1 METEVA
7 AQPFEPWDLARMSTH
22 PMARHDKDVSEFSVG
37 EKCWKSQDWRLGE
50 LSMWLRQELPPYEV
64 AGWCRHS

>member
-37 EKCWKSQDWRLGE
+37 EKCCKSQDWRLSE
-50 LSMWLRQELPPYEV
+50 LSMLLGQNCLLYEV
-64 AGWCRHS
+64 AGSGRHS